1 MKVWSYPVG
10 YVHDK
15 PCGVFT
21 AAGIEP
27 FWEALGVYGIW
38 DGFEETLQVEWLKGN
53 MVLAAP
59 DFPVL
64 SKLIQMEIDNA
75 TVKAEDVPALLREVE
90 IGRANCTNPLGIAV
104 FEALKACGTLALAV
118 RFLHSGLARVRSG
131 VLLGHATS
139 FRARG
144 QTIVIWIPVY

>member
-1 MKVWSYPVG
+1 MLSVLVTVMKVWSYPVG
-10 YVHDK
+10 YAHDK

-75 TVKAEDVPALLREVE
+75 TVEAADIPALLREVE
-90 IGRANCTNPLGIAV
+90 IGRSNCHNPLGIAV
-104 FEALKACGTLALAV
+104 FDALKACGTLALAQSTGI
-118 RFLHSGLARVRSG
+118 LISPYS
-131 VLLGHATS
+131 
-139 FRARG
+139 
-144 QTIVIWIPVY
+144 